1 MKDYLKKPFTKKGLV
16 EWLKMKA
23 KFKPQHSKRKKKK
36 MWTEEEDAVKRL
48 IGGNPTMESQELRC
62 GLVEGLE
69 C

>member
-1 MKDYLKKPFTKKGLV
+1 V